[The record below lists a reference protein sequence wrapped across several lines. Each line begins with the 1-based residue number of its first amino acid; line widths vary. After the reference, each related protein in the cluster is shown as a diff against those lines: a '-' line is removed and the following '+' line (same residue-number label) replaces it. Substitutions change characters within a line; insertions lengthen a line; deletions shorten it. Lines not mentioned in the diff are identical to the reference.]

1 MTTQQRLAY
10 VSLWTKQDLDSSSP
24 IIATGKLNPV
34 DKSLPPCN
42 VSLFRNKDTGSSQTT
57 MKVSRKDEGGS
68 WVTYGTLEVE
78 QKVKG
83 NMVAYAKG
91 QLFGKNVVVFLFDNS
106 EKQQTNSKA
115 PDYTGSVFVDEKQ
128 QESRV
133 GLLLSDKELLF

>member
-1 MTTQQRLAY
+1 MTTQQQRLAY
-10 VSLWTKQDLDSSSP
+10 VSLWVKQDLDDSSP
-24 IIATGKLNPV
+24 VIATGKLNPV

-42 VSLFRNKDTGSSQTT
+42 VTLFRNKETGKST
-57 MKVSRKDEGGS
+57 MKVSRKDEGGN

-91 QLFGKNVVVFLFDNS
+91 LLFNENVVVFLFDNS

-115 PDYTGSVFVDEKQ
+115 PDYSGSVSVDEKQ
-128 QESRV
+128 ESRV
-133 GLLLSDKELLF
+133 VPSSNKPIF